1 MITVKSKEELENA
14 IKAGHKEIY
23 VSGKDLQAACYL
35 ACKYQNLRSAMSSI
49 AATIMS
55 KVGKT
60 AVISESTAIIIT
72 LFICITAV
80 SIVAII
86 YKCDVEID
94 YKNGKLFVKRSYEKS
109 VIYWS

>member
-35 ACKYQNLRSAMSSI
+35 ASKYQNLKSAITSI
-49 AATIMS
+49 TKTIMT
-55 KVGKT
+55 KVGT
-60 AVISESTAIIIT
+60 PAVISEGTIIIIS
-72 LFICITAV
+72 LFICVTAV

-94 YKNGKLFVKRSYEKS
+94 YKDGKVTVKQKRNN
-109 VIYWS
+109 

>member
-1 MITVKSKEELENA
+1 MPLKQGIKRFMFRVKTYKP
-14 IKAGHKEIY
+14 
-23 VSGKDLQAACYL
+23 CYL

-94 YKNGKLFVKRSYEKS
+94 YKNGKLFVKQK
-109 VIYWS
+109 